1 MPRALATKMRSWVA
15 RRDDADVPSRPIS
28 PGWLQFPGR
37 RPDDVSV
44 KPPAYLPIYEQLL
57 ADRRERS
64 FSMLEL
70 GVWKG
75 DSLAMW
81 RDCLPHATIVGV
93 DLTPLELDLG
103 PRVKVVTGDQTDAAL
118 MARLRALYAP
128 DGFEIIVDDASHIGE
143 LSAQSLQALYREH
156 LRPGGLYIIED
167 WGAGYL
173 SGWPDGATLA
183 EPVGEAHLAR
193 CEPRSAGA
201 TESDGTRL
209 RSHDYGLVGLVKR
222 LVDHTAAL
230 TLSVHQPDRIEDP
243 LPIEWMRI
251 HDGVVILRKP
261 DSSH

>member
-1 MPRALATKMRSWVA
+1 MTRTLATKIRSWVA
-15 RRDDADVPSRPIS
+15 RRDDPDPPSPIS
-28 PGWLQFPGR
+28 PGWLRFPGQ
-37 RPDDVSV
+37 RPDDVSL

-64 FSMLEL
+64 FSLLEL

-81 RDCLPHATIVGV
+81 RDCLPQATIVGV
-93 DLTPLELDLG
+93 DLMPLELDLG
-103 PRVKVVTGDQTDAAL
+103 PRVKVVRGDQADAAL

-128 DGFEIIVDDASHIGE
+128 DGFEIIVDDASHTGE
-143 LSAQSLQALYREH
+143 LSAKSLQALYREH

-167 WGAGYL
+167 WGTGYVR
-173 SGWPDGATLA
+173 GWPDGARLA
-183 EPVGEAHLAR
+183 EPVGEAHLAP
-193 CEPRSAGA
+193 CQPPGGGA
-201 TESDGTRL
+201 PEAEGTPL
-209 RSHDYGLVGLVKR
+209 PSHDYGLVGLVKR

-230 TLSVHQPDRIEDP
+230 TLSVHQPDRVEDP